1 MVIHESSISSGML
14 ADVKNL
20 YLSNPDIYG
29 KETWVDEIPVDL
41 KAAAENSETTRYALL
56 VRNKKCFDGRK
67 NLQID
72 SFVVQSPRL
81 REALLGVFEGYPGI
95 TTSLE
100 RLEFTSPFQCFIH
113 RWDTLTELVEKETD
127 STMKKHLTVLHALL
141 KTELQHDLKARD
153 DYVRNGVITFDTLWM
168 LFDPRSIVY
177 RKKDEISDA
186 AQLVSASYSEDDE
199 GKYLSL
205 SCQTIMW
212 DGSKFGTS
220 KCQWS
225 VRAFTGT
232 MEITR
237 LAAFPLRYHKDAK
250 NLTRMF
256 RQRGETYES
265 LRGFHFKYYRGVAIR
280 EMQSGPVKV
289 YVDSRIIIDTYGW
302 NCYMS
307 NTRVVISALRNLPK
321 PLILEDSDDSDEP
334 ADDDVDADLPDSS
347 LLTNSNTKRP
357 VRPLTKH
364 QHLICTSALKGY
376 SLKNKR
382 WLTFSISNLQPIEW
396 SSTAFSSLVL
406 PPSHKD
412 LILAL
417 ATSQMKE
424 PDRPSNDFDDIIQGK
439 GKGMVI
445 LLSGPP
451 GVGKTLTAESVAE
464 TMHAPLYTMSSSD
477 LGYSS
482 RDVERHLSRILDLT
496 AKWKAVLLLDEA
508 DVFLEARSAH
518 DLERNKLVSTFL
530 RVLEYFEGTLFL
542 TTNRIQNIDAA
553 FQSRIHI
560 SMEYSELST
569 DSRRTIWENFLTAT
583 TPTGGFSGA
592 AVPPSPDPPDGS
604 APSPTNAGPSGV
616 SSEEMDTLANYRMN
630 GREIKNVL
638 KTAKLLASSKAE
650 ELRFEH
656 IKKVLSI
663 EQRHVGTQL

>member
-1 MVIHESSISSGML
+1 M
-14 ADVKNL
+14 
-20 YLSNPDIYG
+20 
-29 KETWVDEIPVDL
+29 
-41 KAAAENSETTRYALL
+41 
-56 VRNKKCFDGRK
+56 
-67 NLQID
+67 
-72 SFVVQSPRL
+72 
-81 REALLGVFEGYPGI
+81 
-95 TTSLE
+95 
-100 RLEFTSPFQCFIH
+100 
-113 RWDTLTELVEKETD
+113 EKETD
-127 STMKKHLTVLHALL
+127 STTKKHLTVLHALL
-141 KTELQHDLKARD
+141 KDELQDDLKARD

-168 LFDPRSIVY
+168 LFEPRSIVY
-177 RKKDEISDA
+177 QKKDETSNA
-186 AQLVSASYSEDDE
+186 AQLVNAICSEDDE
-199 GKYLSL
+199 GKYLCL
-205 SCQTIMW
+205 NCQTIMW
-212 DGSKFGTS
+212 DGSKFGTVNI
-220 KCQWS
+220 QWTI
-225 VRAFTGT
+225 REFTGT
-232 MEITR
+232 MKITS

-250 NLTRMF
+250 ELIRSF
-256 RQRGETYES
+256 RQRGETYEN
-265 LRGFHFKYYRGVAIR
+265 LKGFHFKYYRGVANR

-307 NTRVVISALRNLPK
+307 NTRVTVSSLKNIFK
-321 PLILEDSDDSDEP
+321 PLILEDDPDSDEP
-334 ADDDVDADLPDSS
+334 ANNDLDAELPDSS
-347 LLTNSNTKRP
+347 LLPNSDTQRP
-357 VRPLTKH
+357 IRPLTKH
-364 QHLICTSALKGY
+364 EHLICTSSLKGY

-396 SSTAFSSLVL
+396 NSTAFSSLVL

-417 ATSQMKE
+417 ATSQMKQ

-482 RDVERHLSRILDLT
+482 RDVERYLSRILDLT

-530 RVLEYFEGTLFL
+530 HVLEYFEGTLFL

-560 SMEYSELST
+560 SMEYNDLTTE
-569 DSRRTIWENFLTAT
+569 SRRTIWENFLVANPSGTIKLLPAT
-583 TPTGGFSGA
+583 DAGPPGGF
-592 AVPPSPDPPDGS
+592 
-604 APSPTNAGPSGV
+604 
-616 SSEEMDTLANYRMN
+616 SSEEMDSLANYRMN

-638 KTAKLLASSKAE
+638 KTAKLVASSKAE

-656 IKKVLSI
+656 IMKVLSI
-663 EQRHVGTQL
+663 EQRHVGTVL